1 MSIADSN
8 TPTETTTG
16 ASAKIVQLKEALQEK
31 TGAVTGWA
39 SGRADAMRGV
49 AAQRPLATAGISAGA
64 AFLGGIAV
72 GLLLS
77 GQLASMKGAQRSL
90 SGRAGEIASRA
101 KSLLKM

>member
-1 MSIADSN
+1 MSIADTN
-8 TPTETTTG
+8 TPTETSTG
-16 ASAKIVQLKEALQEK
+16 ANAKIIQFKQALQEK

-39 SGRADAMRGV
+39 SQRAGAVRGV

-77 GQLASMKGAQRSL
+77 GQVASMKRAQPSL
-90 SGRAGEIASRA
+90 RYRAGEFAARA
-101 KSLLKM
+101 KSMLRI